1 MGKDQILDPPD
12 HAEIEKARKASII
25 RPALRDY
32 VEQVGHSGIMYLGDK
47 VRYIAKLLLILVFSL
62 TILSSGCSFPK
73 IIILKDPLTP
83 EEHLNLGVAYERRGE
98 FDQAIREYQSAAKK
112 LPIAFLY
119 LGNAYFLKNDWD
131 QAEICFKKAIE
142 KDGKNA
148 AAHNNL
154 AWLYYQKGK
163 NLEQAEA
170 LAQKAL
176 ELDPS
181 KRSIY
186 RDTLEKIRE
195 KRATQP

>member
-1 MGKDQILDPPD
+1 MGDRIK
-12 HAEIEKARKASII
+12 HNRK
-25 RPALRDY
+25 
-32 VEQVGHSGIMYLGDK
+32 V
-47 VRYIAKLLLILVFSL
+47 LLFLISAL
-62 TILSSGCSFPK
+62 TILIWGCSFPK

-83 EEHLNLGVAYERRGE
+83 EEHLNLGVAYEKKGE
-98 FDQAIREYQSAAKK
+98 FDEAIREYQAAAKK

-119 LGNAYFLKNDWD
+119 LGNTYFLKNDWD
-131 QAEICFKKAIE
+131 QAEIYFKKAIE

-148 AAHNNL
+148 TAYNNL
-154 AWLYYQKGK
+154 AWLYFQRGK

-181 KRSIY
+181 KSSIY
-186 RDTLEKIRE
+186 GDTLEKVRE

>member
-1 MGKDQILDPPD
+1 MGVK
-12 HAEIEKARKASII
+12 
-25 RPALRDY
+25 
-32 VEQVGHSGIMYLGDK
+32 VG
-47 VRYIAKLLLILVFSL
+47 YIAKLLLILIFSL
-62 TILSSGCSFPK
+62 TLLSSGCSLPK

-98 FDQAIREYQSAAKK
+98 YDQAIREYQAAAEKI
-112 LPIAFLY
+112 PIAFLY

-131 QAEICFKKAIE
+131 QAEIYFKKAIE
-142 KDGKNA
+142 KDAKNA

-170 LAQKAL
+170 LAQRAL

-181 KRSIY
+181 QSSIY
-186 RDTLEKIRE
+186 RDTLEKVRE
-195 KRATQP
+195 KKRATQP

>member
-1 MGKDQILDPPD
+1 MGVK
-12 HAEIEKARKASII
+12 
-25 RPALRDY
+25 LRY
-32 VEQVGHSGIMYLGDK
+32 MM
-47 VRYIAKLLLILVFSL
+47 KLLFILIIPL

-83 EEHLNLGVAYERRGE
+83 EEHLNLGVAYERGGE

-119 LGNAYFLKNDWD
+119 LGNAYFLKNDLD
-131 QAEICFKKAIE
+131 QAEIYFKKAIE

-154 AWLYYQKGK
+154 AWLYFQRGK
-163 NLEQAEA
+163 NLEQAET
-170 LAQKAL
+170 LAQRAL

-181 KRSIY
+181 KSSIY
-186 RDTLEKIRE
+186 RDTLEKVRE

>member
-1 MGKDQILDPPD
+1 MG
-12 HAEIEKARKASII
+12 EKI
-25 RPALRDY
+25 
-32 VEQVGHSGIMYLGDK
+32 
-47 VRYIAKLLLILVFSL
+47 RYITKLLLIFLFSL

-98 FDQAIREYQSAAKK
+98 FDQAIREYQAAAKK

-119 LGNAYFLKNDWD
+119 LGNTYFLENDWD
-131 QAEICFKKAIE
+131 QAEIYFKKAIE
-142 KDGKNA
+142 KDAENA

-154 AWLYYQKGK
+154 AWLYYQKGN
-163 NLEQAEA
+163 NLDQAEA

-181 KRSIY
+181 KSSIY
-186 RDTLEKIRE
+186 RDTLEKVRE
-195 KRATQP
+195 KNKATQP

>member
-1 MGKDQILDPPD
+1 M
-12 HAEIEKARKASII
+12 
-25 RPALRDY
+25 
-32 VEQVGHSGIMYLGDK
+32 GDK
-47 VRYIAKLLLILVFSL
+47 VIYMAKLLLILIFSL

-83 EEHLNLGVAYERRGE
+83 EEHLNLGVAYERREE
-98 FDQAIREYQSAAKK
+98 FDQAIREYQLAGKK

-131 QAEICFKKAIE
+131 QAEIYLRKAIE

-154 AWLYYQKGK
+154 AWLYFQRGK
-163 NLEQAEA
+163 DLEQAEA

-181 KRSIY
+181 NSSIY
-186 RDTLEKIRE
+186 GDTLEKIRE
-195 KRATQP
+195 KKKATQP

>member
-1 MGKDQILDPPD
+1 MKEGQ
-12 HAEIEKARKASII
+12 KAVIISFALFYLCAATLFSACSIP
-25 RPALRDY
+25 R
-32 VEQVGHSGIMYLGDK
+32 M
-47 VRYIAKLLLILVFSL
+47 
-62 TILSSGCSFPK
+62 
-73 IIILKDPLTP
+73 IIIKDPLTP
-83 EEHLNLGVAYERRGE
+83 EEHLNLGVTYEKRGE
-98 FDQAIREYQSAAKK
+98 FDQAIREYQLAAKK

-131 QAEICFKKAIE
+131 QAEIYFKKAIE

-154 AWLYYQKGK
+154 AWLYFQRGK

-170 LAQKAL
+170 LAQRAL

-181 KRSIY
+181 KSSIY
-186 RDTLEKIRE
+186 KDTLEKVRE

>member
-1 MGKDQILDPPD
+1 M
-12 HAEIEKARKASII
+12 
-25 RPALRDY
+25 
-32 VEQVGHSGIMYLGDK
+32 V
-47 VRYIAKLLLILVFSL
+47 KLFVTFLVSL
-62 TILSSGCSFPK
+62 AILSSGCSLPK

-83 EEHLNLGVAYERRGE
+83 EEHLNLGVAYERKGE
-98 FDQAIREYQSAAKK
+98 FDKAIREYQAAAKK

-119 LGNAYFLKNDWD
+119 LGNTYFLKNDWD
-131 QAEICFKKAIE
+131 QAEIYFKKAIE

-148 AAHNNL
+148 AAYNNL
-154 AWLYYQKGK
+154 AWLYFQRGE

-181 KRSIY
+181 KSSNY
-186 RDTLEKIRE
+186 GDTLEKVRE

>member
-1 MGKDQILDPPD
+1 M
-12 HAEIEKARKASII
+12 
-25 RPALRDY
+25 
-32 VEQVGHSGIMYLGDK
+32 GDK
-47 VRYIAKLLLILVFSL
+47 IRYIAKLLLILVFSL
-62 TILSSGCSFPK
+62 TILSSGCFFPK
-73 IIILKDPLTP
+73 IIVLKDPLTP

-98 FDQAIREYQSAAKK
+98 FDQAIREYQAAAKK

-131 QAEICFKKAIE
+131 QAEIYFKKAIE
-142 KDGKNA
+142 KDAKNA

-181 KRSIY
+181 KSSIY
-186 RDTLEKIRE
+186 RDTLEKVRE
-195 KRATQP
+195 KKRATQP

>member
-1 MGKDQILDPPD
+1 MG
-12 HAEIEKARKASII
+12 EKI
-25 RPALRDY
+25 
-32 VEQVGHSGIMYLGDK
+32 
-47 VRYIAKLLLILVFSL
+47 RYITKLLLIFFFSL
-62 TILSSGCSFPK
+62 TILPSGCSLPK

-98 FDQAIREYQSAAKK
+98 FDQAIREYQAAAKK

-131 QAEICFKKAIE
+131 QAEIYFKKAIG
-142 KDGKNA
+142 KDAENA

-181 KRSIY
+181 KSSIY
-186 RDTLEKIRE
+186 RDTLEKVRE
-195 KRATQP
+195 KKRATQP

>member
-1 MGKDQILDPPD
+1 MGKDQILDPLD
-12 HAEIEKARKASII
+12 YAEIGKGQSAFIL
-25 RPALRDY
+25 RP
-32 VEQVGHSGIMYLGDK
+32 
-47 VRYIAKLLLILVFSL
+47 AKLLFLLIFSL
-62 TILSSGCSFPK
+62 TILFSGCSFPK

-83 EEHLNLGVAYERRGE
+83 EEHLNLGVTYERRGE
-98 FDQAIREYQSAAKK
+98 FDQAIREYQLAAKK

-131 QAEICFKKAIE
+131 QAEIYFKKAIE
-142 KDGKNA
+142 KDAKNA

-154 AWLYYQKGK
+154 AWLYYQRGK

-181 KRSIY
+181 KSSIY
-186 RDTLEKIRE
+186 RDTLEKVRE
-195 KRATQP
+195 KKRATQP

>member
-1 MGKDQILDPPD
+1 MGKDQILDSRD
-12 HAEIEKARKASII
+12 HALKMNRLLFLRFLAFCSILFLT
-25 RPALRDY
+25 AC
-32 VEQVGHSGIMYLGDK
+32 
-47 VRYIAKLLLILVFSL
+47 SL
-62 TILSSGCSFPK
+62 PK

-119 LGNAYFLKNDWD
+119 LGNAYFLRNDWD
-131 QAEICFKKAIE
+131 QAEICFKKAIK

-154 AWLYYQKGK
+154 AWLYYQRGK

-181 KRSIY
+181 KSSIY